1 MFDVASD
8 SGCRFLETFS
18 YWNSNQNESVE
29 TLNPIQLAFHYLGD
43 LTNPNSG
50 ELLTFAGH
58 LDVALLRRAIELA
71 WHVIPC

>member
-1 MFDVASD
+1 MSQL
-8 SGCRFLETFS
+8 RP
-18 YWNSNQNESVE
+18 
-29 TLNPIQLAFHYLGD
+29 LNPIQLAFHYLGD

-58 LDVALLRRAIELA
+58 LDVALLVEQSNSL